1 MNSQQVDAI
10 IAQVEAALAQGSV
23 SKAFEQLAVHAPVF
37 EFEPGLARLWLTLL
51 RMEPAR
57 EGLQH
62 DVLRWVAHYPEDSA
76 LQLLGC
82 DALIR
87 AAERLGPDVPPTSD
101 GPAARAVEIAERS
114 LERLSFEQRKQADV
128 GGYWLMNHG
137 NALRLAHRY
146 AEAAAS
152 FTEALELDPNN
163 GDWWFNAGLL
173 HKARGDFDNGLIAA
187 ERARGLLGERRGV
200 LWNIA
205 LCATA
210 LGRGDVAA
218 EAMCKL
224 GFDARVQDNGMPFVE
239 DLPAMQLRVATR
251 GSGYGFGDAELERGV
266 VFELLWVSPASP
278 CHGVVQTPT
287 FREASVDYGDLV
299 LWDGVPVGVTQ
310 HEGRPVPR
318 FPLLSLL
325 RPGGERRIRFIALE
339 QDEGAA
345 QACADALPEPAK
357 IFVQRARIEM
367 LCPRCASGD
376 PQHEHA
382 HAQQTPHR
390 LVYGK
395 LVVPADVDLR
405 KFRVELDAHL
415 RAHKRVQFVLPGL
428 HEALG
433 ETKQAGK
440 AHQLW
445 RGLER
450 SAQGLEL
457 V

>member
-10 IAQVEAALAQGSV
+10 IAQVEAALAQSRV
-23 SKAFEQLAVHAPVF
+23 QEAFEQLAVHVSRF
-37 EFEPGLARLWLTLL
+37 EIEPRLARLWLTLL
-51 RMEPAR
+51 RIEPAR
-57 EGLQH
+57 EGLQQ

-87 AAERLGPDVPPTSD
+87 AAERLGPDVPVASD
-101 GPAARAVEIAERS
+101 GPAVRAVEIAERN
-114 LERLSFEQRKQADV
+114 LERLSFDQRKQAGV

-146 AEAAAS
+146 AEAAAA

-173 HKARGDFDNGLIAA
+173 HKARGDFELGLIAA

-205 LCATA
+205 VCATA
-210 LGRGDVAA
+210 LGRGEVAV
-218 EAMCKL
+218 EAMRQL
-224 GFDARVQDNGMPFVE
+224 GFNARVLPNGMPFVD

-251 GSGYGFGDAELERGV
+251 GSGHGFGGAELERGV

-318 FPLLSLL
+318 FPLLSVL
-325 RPGGERRIRFIALE
+325 RSGGERRIRFIALE

-345 QACADALPEPAK
+345 QACANALPEPATM
-357 IFVQRARIEM
+357 FVQRARLEM
-367 LCPRCASGD
+367 VCPRCAAGD
-376 PQHEHA
+376 PQHEH
-382 HAQQTPHR
+382 HAQPTPHR
-390 LVYGK
+390 LAYGK
-395 LVVPADVDLR
+395 LIVPADVDLR

-415 RAHKRVQFVLPGL
+415 RAHKNVQFVLPGL

-450 SAQGLEL
+450 SAQGLDL